1 MKLPSMRYAGS
12 QGRSYQVRFGG
23 YNHTLAAGE
32 GELWDMGNLTGDF
45 APLLASRPRRRKV
58 RTLASPGGIGSL
70 NGLFWVDSTGF
81 YYEGTKKGDV
91 TAGRKIFAGMGSRI
105 IIFPDKALY
114 NTATDSFEPLEAS
127 CTAAAGSRR
136 RSSPLW

>member
-91 TAGRKIFAGMGSRI
+91 TAGRKIFAGMGDGEPDHH
-105 IIFPDKALY
+105 FP
-114 NTATDSFEPLEAS
+114 
-127 CTAAAGSRR
+127 G
-136 RSSPLW
+136 